1 MPSPMMQTLKTRV
14 SDGLKQN
21 FEALAELRGITASDM
36 MRVLVEDFV
45 TRHIGQFSDRVMVS
59 FHRPDDWDHG
69 VWKARARL
77 QVPEEIDHIG
87 GQVLFELPLLDRRL
101 FREDKADGKGMVS
114 PRPADD
120 GRNHLVLMGM
130 LVAGEWRGI
139 VQTNGVAEEDN
150 PTSLQDVR
158 DALRRSIEATLD
170 RLPPRPVD
178 PELRVAVGAVRR
190 KKS

>member
-14 SDGLKQN
+14 SDHLKQN

-36 MRVLVEDFV
+36 LRVLVDDFV
-45 TRHIGQFSDRVMVS
+45 ARHIGQFSDRVMVS

-77 QVPEEIDHIG
+77 QVPGEIDHLG
-87 GQVLFELPLLDRRL
+87 GHILFELPRLDRRL
-101 FREDKADGKGMVS
+101 FREDKIDGKGMVA
-114 PRPADD
+114 PRPTDD

-170 RLPPRPVD
+170 RLPQRPVD
-178 PELRVAVGAVRR
+178 TELRAPEAAVRR
-190 KKS
+190 RKS